1 VIYESFKRGL
11 MPTNTIVKKAET
23 GLYRLSIVYCLAGSP
38 NNLLL
43 WSHYASAHT
52 GICIAFGVEVYLQSL
67 CIRFDDPALKN
78 LGALYMDDYLPTSK
92 VHYSGDRPQAYS
104 IFRGSADDIRPFLI
118 TKSKEWSY
126 EEERRIVVPHSNLL
140 PKKIRL
146 HKSSIKSVC
155 FGANITETYKKR
167 VVDVLREEFWT
178 KSYPVKIY
186 QAVCSSTKYEL
197 DLIEQSIS

>member
-1 VIYESFKRGL
+1 
-11 MPTNTIVKKAET
+11 
-23 GLYRLSIVYCLAGSP
+23 
-38 NNLLL
+38 
-43 WSHYASAHT
+43 
-52 GICIAFGVEVYLQSL
+52 
-67 CIRFDDPALKN
+67 
-78 LGALYMDDYLPTSK
+78 MDDYLPTSK